1 VYAQFY
7 RESIEN
13 VLAFLAGNPTRVLN
27 PEALGQSR

>member
-13 VLAFLAGNPTRVLN
+13 TLAFLDGKPIRVLN
-27 PEALGQSR
+27 PEALRSV